1 MRFKFKIVWAA
12 AFAVMLASHGG
23 DVWAQSARLDV
34 VKARGAL
41 RCGVNPN
48 FAGFALPDK
57 AGQWHGFDVDMCRA
71 VAAAVFGDAKK
82 VQYVPLTAKD
92 RFTALQAGDI
102 DMLARNASWTLGRNT
117 KLGVNFVGTNF
128 YDGQAFMVRKDAN
141 IKSAKDLDG
150 ASICTISGTDTE
162 RNLADFFGSRKMK
175 FSSVSYE
182 NADNVSD
189 AYFNKRCDAFLND
202 RSQLAAVRSI
212 AADPNS
218 HMILP
223 DVVSN
228 EPLSISVRS
237 GDDAWANVV
246 RWSFFAMIWGEEL
259 NLTSKT
265 IDATVASTQNPSVLR
280 FAGKSEDMGAML
292 GLDRAWAVNIIK
304 QVGNYAES
312 YERNIAPLG
321 LERGLNRLWRDGGL
335 LIAPPIR

>member
-1 MRFKFKIVWAA
+1 MKSKFALAA
-12 AFAVMLASHGG
+12 LVAALLASHAAEAP
-23 DVWAQSARLDV
+23 AQSARLDV
-34 VKARGAL
+34 VKSRGTL

-71 VAAAVFGDAKK
+71 VAAAVFGDATK

-102 DMLARNASWTLGRNT
+102 DMLARNASWTLSRNT

-141 IKSAKDLDG
+141 IKSARDLDG

-162 RNLADFFGSRKMK
+162 RNLADFFGSRSMK
-175 FSSVSYE
+175 FSSISYE
-182 NADNVSD
+182 NADNVAD

-202 RSQLAAVRSI
+202 RSQLAAVRST
-212 AADPNS
+212 ASDPNG
-218 HMILP
+218 HVILS

-259 NLTSKT
+259 GLTSKT
-265 IDATVASTQNPSVLR
+265 IDATIAKTENPNILR
-280 FAGKSEDMGAML
+280 FAGKSEDLGSLL
-292 GLDRAWAVNIIK
+292 GLDRAWAVRIVQ
-304 QVGNYAES
+304 QVGNYAEI
-312 YERNIAPLG
+312 YDRNIAPLG

-335 LIAPPIR
+335 MIAPPMR